1 MHRGVHS
8 AAEQQPASPQPVR
21 MSERRPQ
28 LGGLGVVD
36 GQIRPGARADLVLV
50 DLDRRWTIEP
60 SAFYTKGRNTPF
72 AGQPVIGKVVETIR
86 AGRVIF
92 REGEERLS

>member
-1 MHRGVHS
+1 
-8 AAEQQPASPQPVR
+8 
-21 MSERRPQ
+21 
-28 LGGLGVVD
+28 
-36 GQIRPGARADLVLV
+36 LVLV